1 MTDTER
7 VTQTVLRERQARD
20 RGWWDRMRDC
30 YWPDSTVN
38 LSWYRGSGPGFV
50 DASARMAGRG
60 DASVHRLSPPAVR
73 TVADRA
79 FVELPAGIEV
89 RTEVDGVAVDLVS
102 YTRIVHRLERREG
115 RWAIARLDCVYERD
129 TVAPVLP
136 GSPVALSARD
146 LAPYRPPYAILA
158 WHLARRGYTVSGD
171 LLGDD
176 RPERTA
182 AFYDDT
188 LKWLDG

>member
-1 MTDTER
+1 MTDTES

-20 RGWWDRMRDC
+20 RGWWERMREC
-30 YWPDSTVN
+30 YWPDSAVN

-60 DASVHRLSPPAVR
+60 DASVHRLSPPVVR
-73 TVADRA
+73 IAADRA
-79 FVELPAGIEV
+79 FAELPAAIEV
-89 RTEVDGVAVDLVS
+89 RTELDGVAVDLVS
-102 YTRIVHRLERREG
+102 YTRIVHRLERRAG

-129 TVAPVLP
+129 TIAPVLP
-136 GSPVALSARD
+136 GTPVPLTARD
-146 LAPYRPPYAILA
+146 LAPYRAPYAILA
-158 WHLARRGYTVSGD
+158 WHLDRRGYPVSGE

-176 RPERTA
+176 RPEQTA

-188 LKWLDG
+188 LKWLAG